1 MGGWIYKFRAL
12 QILDIIILLSVFVS
26 LLGFSLFTSGIGCFW
41 FRRLNTNFNYE
52 SIFPLKNQCS
62 SFFFSLTTIQW
73 ISLALNL
80 PSFSSHYYYYHYY
93 YYYYYY
99 YLFLY
104 SYLFIYFY
112 LQGLGPY
119 STSIKKVEKEI
130 KEMAKKVNDLC
141 GMTML
146 PFLFFFKLS
155 SQLITLNF

>member
-52 SIFPLKNQCS
+52 STFPLKNQCS
-62 SFFFSLTTIQW
+62 SFFHNNTMNLFSSQ
-73 ISLALNL
+73 
-80 PSFSSHYYYYHYY
+80 PSFFLLPLLSSSSSSSS
-93 YYYYYY
+93 
-99 YLFLY
+99 LLL
-104 SYLFIYFY
+104 LFIFIFLMFFLFFY

-155 SQLITLNF
+155 SQLITHNF